1 MVEQLS
7 SIETALNE
15 RIGIDR
21 SVIYD
26 FMLTGINTEKL
37 YGK

>member
-1 MVEQLS
+1 MDRLKNVT
-7 SIETALNE
+7 TALNE

-21 SVIYD
+21 SVVYD
-26 FMLTGINTEKL
+26 FWLKDIDTEKL

>member
-1 MVEQLS
+1 MDNLLNLA
-7 SIETALNE
+7 TALNE

-21 SVIYD
+21 SVVYD
-26 FMLTGINTEKL
+26 FWLTGIDIEKM

>member
-1 MVEQLS
+1 MDNLDSVAA
-7 SIETALNE
+7 ALNE

-21 SVIYD
+21 SVVYD
-26 FMLTGINTEKL
+26 FMLTDIDTEKL